1 VAAAVGLVDMMN
13 KPRAL
18 IIRAPGTN
26 CDLEAAYAL
35 ELAGAETSLVHV
47 NRMISRAV
55 SMDAFSIFVIPGGF
69 SYGDDL
75 GAGKVM
81 ANELEQRLHDQLV
94 EFVGRGGVVLGICN
108 GFQVLVRAGLLPVP
122 FGGQRVSLLPNTSGR
137 FECRWV
143 HLRVADG
150 NPCVFTRGI
159 TSLDLAVAH
168 GEGRLYVPATV
179 VPELV
184 PVLHYAATDG
194 GEPGYPADP
203 NGSFRHIA
211 GICDASGR
219 ILGLMPHP
227 ERFVR
232 ASQHPRWS
240 AKGTEDGTG
249 DGLTFFTNAVQH
261 ARSTG

>member
-1 VAAAVGLVDMMN
+1 MN

-26 CDLEAAYAL
+26 CDLEAAYAF
-35 ELAGAETSLVHV
+35 ELAGAETSLVHI
-47 NRMISRAV
+47 NRMIAREV
-55 SMDAFSIFVIPGGF
+55 SLREFSIFVIPGGF

-75 GAGKVM
+75 GAGKVQ
-81 ANELEQRLHDQLV
+81 ANELEQRLHDQVV
-94 EFVGRGGVVLGICN
+94 EFVARGGVVLGICN

-143 HLRVADG
+143 HLEVTKG
-150 NPCVFTRGI
+150 NPCVFTRGLDA
-159 TSLDLAVAH
+159 LDLAVAH
-168 GEGRLYVPATV
+168 GEGRLYVPDDAV
-179 VPELV
+179 AELV
-184 PVLHYAATDG
+184 PVLCYANEDG
-194 GEPGYPADP
+194 SEPEYPADP

-211 GICDASGR
+211 GICDVSGR

-240 AKGTEDGTG
+240 RADEEDGAG
-249 DGLTFFTNAVQH
+249 EGLVFFTNAVQY
-261 ARSTG
+261 AKSVG

>member
-1 VAAAVGLVDMMN
+1 MM
-13 KPRAL
+13 KRPRAL

-26 CDLEAAYAL
+26 CDLEAAHAF
-35 ELAGAETSLVHV
+35 EVAGAEASLVHV
-47 NRMISRAV
+47 NEMISGAV
-55 SMDAFSIFVIPGGF
+55 ALREYSIFVLPGGF

-81 ANELEQRLHDQLV
+81 ANELEQRLHDQV
-94 EFVGRGGVVLGICN
+94 IEFVQRGGVALGICN

-143 HLRVADG
+143 HLRSAPS
-150 NPCVFTRGI
+150 NPCIFTRGI
-159 TSLDLAVAH
+159 ESLDLAVAH
-168 GEGRLYVPATV
+168 GEGRLFVPPDVAPDV
-179 VPELV
+179 I
-184 PVLHYAATDG
+184 PVLYYSSTG
-194 GEPGYPADP
+194 GVEPVYPEDP

-219 ILGLMPHP
+219 IFGLMPHP

-240 AKGTEDGTG
+240 AAGERDGAG
-249 DGLTFFTNAVQH
+249 DGLAFFSNAVEY
-261 ARSTG
+261 ARSVA